1 MIADLDYLEKNP
13 HNPHDENWCACY
25 ACRYNYHTKNKS
37 WPDRKQF
44 LSETILEL
52 SLLYGA
58 GQKYFGFGDQYE
70 LPRILAIFE
79 ETLRNGIAAE
89 QQQQERLAKI
99 AGVGQPDSPV
109 PRPKSKVRT

>member
-13 HNPHDENWCACY
+13 INPGDEYWCACY
-25 ACRYNYHTKNKS
+25 ACRYNYHTKNKP
-37 WPDRKQF
+37 WEYRKQF

-58 GQKYFGFGDQYE
+58 GQKYFGFGAPYE
-70 LPRILAIFE
+70 LPRILAVFE
-79 ETLRNGIAAE
+79 ESLRNGIAAE
-89 QQQQERLAKI
+89 QRQQERLAEI

-109 PRPKSKVRT
+109 PRPKPKVRT